1 MDDVVCGRSEVQ
13 QAVHQNINA
22 AASYAA
28 RYTNQHCH
36 ELTFEV
42 G

>member
-1 MDDVVCGRSEVQ
+1 MVQ
-13 QAVHQNINA
+13 QNINA

-28 RYTNQHCH
+28 RYANQHCR
-36 ELTFEV
+36 ELNFEV

>member
-1 MDDVVCGRSEVQ
+1 MDDVVCGRTEVQ

-28 RYTNQHCH
+28 RYANQHRR

>member
-1 MDDVVCGRSEVQ
+1 MDDVVRGRTEVQ
-13 QAVHQNINA
+13 QAVHQSINA

-28 RYTNQHCH
+28 CYANQHRR
-36 ELTFEV
+36 ELTFDV